1 MKPTSALFPVKL
13 SIVVTFVWL
22 SSLATSALADD
33 ACKIF
38 NDVGDK
44 YALGQLLMETDA
56 QMLIA
61 TKGMTTKQHDDCFSN
76 SDDCF
81 FTYKDGIEY
90 IISRYYKADADPSI
104 WPPRLDGDFVEVA
117 RARTNYTGPLIA
129 GVKWGDTV
137 DAVQQKLKILPK
149 DFPAWIFSKASPA
162 TGPTALTTGPCIRSS
177 NGAVWSYTLV
187 FDGEDKLEF
196 IEAMIDGY
204 ASST

>member
-1 MKPTSALFPVKL
+1 LDTNAKEL
-13 SIVVTFVWL
+13 
-22 SSLATSALADD
+22 LAD
-33 ACKIF
+33 
-38 NDVGDK
+38 GS
-44 YALGQLLMETDA
+44 
-56 QMLIA
+56 
-61 TKGMTTKQHDDCFSN
+61 MTPQELDNCFSVSEDCFY
-76 SDDCF
+76 DH
-81 FTYKDGIEY
+81 KDGIEY